1 MFRAPDGSRL
11 TPDHRRVHSPRTAV
25 CNLHPACGMR
35 SLAGIL
41 KRNWLR
47 SVLDRGVGLRSLFW
61 AVLLA
66 AHLLAVPSIVD
77 GLAGVRASRELA
89 APLLRA
95 VWLAASAAFFL
106 LKIADV
112 PWLRFT
118 PGRKSVLSAALAI
131 ALFHAVVIERSDA
144 DTGGAVPRTG
154 LVVLVGSLPWWFRA
168 ARNAVRRFLD
178 GWRSRLT
185 ALRKAVDDLRRGE
198 FVARVALQAPVC
210 LLLPHSRALRAPP
223 VSAI

>member
-1 MFRAPDGSRL
+1 
-11 TPDHRRVHSPRTAV
+11 
-25 CNLHPACGMR
+25 MR
-35 SLAGIL
+35 S
-41 KRNWLR
+41 
-47 SVLDRGVGLRSLFW
+47 VPDRGAGLRSLFW

-77 GLAGVRASRELA
+77 DLAGVRAARELA

-95 VWLAASAAFFL
+95 VWLAASVVFFL
-106 LKIADV
+106 LKIADA

-118 PGRKSVLSAALAI
+118 PGRRSVLSAALAI

-144 DTGGAVPRTG
+144 RTGDAVPRAG

-168 ARNAVRRFLD
+168 AREAVRRFLG
-178 GWRSRLT
+178 GWRKRLT
-185 ALRKAVDDLRRGE
+185 ALRGAVNDLRRGD
-198 FVARVALQAPVC
+198 FVDPVALQAPVC

-223 VSAI
+223 GSTI

>member
-1 MFRAPDGSRL
+1 MQSRAEMSHTSG
-11 TPDHRRVHSPRTAV
+11 
-25 CNLHPACGMR
+25 
-35 SLAGIL
+35 
-41 KRNWLR
+41 LR
-47 SVLDRGVGLRSLFW
+47 SVLYRRTNLRTLFW
-61 AVLLA
+61 LILLA

-77 GLAGVRASRELA
+77 GLTGVRASRELA

-118 PGRKSVLSAALAI
+118 PGRKSVLSATLAI

-144 DTGGAVPRTG
+144 DTGGAVPRAG

-185 ALRKAVDDLRRGE
+185 ALRKAADDFRRGE
-198 FVARVALQAPVC
+198 FVDGIALQAPVC

>member
-1 MFRAPDGSRL
+1 MQSRAEMSNTICLRFVL
-11 TPDHRRVHSPRTAV
+11 YRQT
-25 CNLHPACGMR
+25 NLRA
-35 SLAGIL
+35 
-41 KRNWLR
+41 
-47 SVLDRGVGLRSLFW
+47 LFW
-61 AVLLA
+61 LILLA

-77 GLAGVRASRELA
+77 GLAGVHPSQELA

-95 VWLAASAAFFL
+95 VWLAASVVFFL
-106 LKIADV
+106 LKIVDV

-118 PGRKSVLSAALAI
+118 SGRRSVVSAALAI

-144 DTGGAVPRTG
+144 DTGGAVPRAG

-185 ALRKAVDDLRRGE
+185 ALRKAVDDFRRGE
-198 FVARVALQAPVC
+198 FVDGITLQAPVC

-223 VSAI
+223 VFAI

>member
-1 MFRAPDGSRL
+1 MQSRAEMSN
-11 TPDHRRVHSPRTAV
+11 TI
-25 CNLHPACGMR
+25 C
-35 SLAGIL
+35 
-41 KRNWLR
+41 LR
-47 SVLDRGVGLRSLFW
+47 SVLYRRANLRTLFW
-61 AVLLA
+61 VILLA

-144 DTGGAVPRTG
+144 DSGGAVPRAG

-185 ALRKAVDDLRRGE
+185 AMRKAVDDFRRAE
-198 FVARVALQAPVC
+198 FVDGITLQAPVS